1 MKDKIETILRDA
13 LKNALESG
21 EFKECHIC
29 DFSVEVPKN
38 PDHGHFASNMAMIL
52 SSSQKLSPRKTADI
66 LINHMKKDF
75 FERVEIAG
83 PGFINFF
90 INREKWFDT
99 LLYAIK
105 AGPDFGRSSVGEGKK
120 ILIEFVSANPTGP
133 LHLGH
138 GRGAALGDALSR
150 ITEFCGYAVEREFY
164 INDAGKQIDMLGKS
178 VLARLKHM
186 TDPSCPF
193 PEDGYCGDYI
203 NDLAAEILKL
213 HSNINELDGQ
223 KASDICASAGK
234 AIMLNAIKEDLNLF
248 RVKFDNW
255 FSEKEDIYSSGLL
268 KATLDN
274 MNAKGILYEE
284 DGGLWINTAINGDD
298 KNRVL
303 RKRTGE
309 YTYFAADL
317 AYHLQKYSRGYHMAV
332 NIWGADH
339 HGYIPRI
346 QAALQSSGVPDNWL
360 HVLITQLVKLWKGKE
375 EVKMSKRSGNFISLR
390 EVCDEV
396 GTDAV
401 RFVFLSKSHDS
412 SLDFDM
418 DLVKQKTNE
427 NPVFYVQYAHARIH
441 SIFKKASE
449 EGLSL
454 PPDINTVIHR
464 LELPEEIDLIRKLAD
479 FPALLQDIVKS
490 FEPHKLTFYL
500 QEIAAGFH
508 HYFYM
513 GSKNSEYRI
522 VCNDRELSSA
532 RLALAEGLKIVLNNG
547 LNLLGIQS
555 PEQM

>member
-1 MKDKIETILRDA
+1 MKDKIETILRNA

-21 EFKECHIC
+21 EFKECYLC

-38 PDHGHFASNMAMIL
+38 PDHGHFASNIAMIL
-52 SSSQKLSPRKTADI
+52 SSSQKQSPRKVADI
-66 LINHMKKDF
+66 LINHLEKDF

-90 INREKWFDT
+90 INREKWFEV
-99 LLYAIK
+99 LCCAIK
-105 AGPDFGRSSVGEGKK
+105 AGTNFGRSFIGEGKN

-138 GRGAALGDALSR
+138 GRGAALGDTLSR
-150 ITEFCGYAVEREFY
+150 IMEFCGYIVEREFY

-178 VLARLKHM
+178 VLARLKQM
-186 TDPSCPF
+186 TDPSYPF
-193 PEDGYCGDYI
+193 PEDGYYGDYI

-213 HSNINELDGQ
+213 HSNINELDDQ
-223 KASDICASAGK
+223 EASDLCASAGK
-234 AIMLNAIKEDLNLF
+234 DIMLNAIKEDLDIF

-255 FSEKEDIYSSGLL
+255 FSEKDIYSSGLL
-268 KATLDN
+268 KAALDN

-284 DGGLWINTAINGDD
+284 DGGLWINTIINGDD

-317 AYHLQKYSRGYHMAV
+317 AYHLEKYSRGYHRAV

-346 QAALQSSGVPDNWL
+346 QAALKSSGVPDNWL
-360 HVLITQLVKLWKGKE
+360 HVLITQLVKLWKENE
-375 EVKMSKRSGNFISLR
+375 EVKMSKRSGNFISLS

-401 RFVFLSKSHDS
+401 RFIFLSKSHDS
-412 SLDFDM
+412 ALDFNM

-441 SIFKKASE
+441 SIFKKALE
-449 EGLSL
+449 EGLTLS
-454 PPDINTVIHR
+454 PDINTVIHR

-479 FPALLQDIVKS
+479 FPALLQDIAKNL
-490 FEPHKLTFYL
+490 EPHRLTFYL

-513 GSKNSEYRI
+513 GSKNSKYRI
-522 VCNDRELSSA
+522 VGDDRELSSA
-532 RLALAEGLKIVLNNG
+532 RLALVEGLRIVLNNG